1 MSCLERI
8 GRLGIDVTE
17 ILFERT
23 VNYNMVFRLNP
34 LHPDLIESLSFG
46 SVFSYLSEKFDQT
59 VSRQITIRMETTYVV
74 SSVFGC
80 YSSALGTGICG
91 SDHCRCHQITSV
103 LQRENSTEIFKQIL

>member
-8 GRLGIDVTE
+8 GRLGIDITG
-17 ILFERT
+17 ILFKRT

-59 VSRQITIRMETTYVV
+59 VIYKPNSVQLWMNVLLLLKMTIRFTKNTKRQTKIAV
-74 SSVFGC
+74 
-80 YSSALGTGICG
+80 
-91 SDHCRCHQITSV
+91 
-103 LQRENSTEIFKQIL
+103 